1 MSEQSMMFWYLL
13 ETRRVMI
20 ISLNSANNSLAY
32 PVFPSSVADKSF
44 EDKDSVDGGL
54 SSSSSSSKAPPGGRR
69 TVVTSVRRP
78 SSANTAKTT
87 GEKRTALDYSH
98 ADSQHIFLSEGKE
111 AGAGA
116 VDEEDFIKAFEDV
129 PSVQVRQMSTWV
141 LRVILL
147 LLLLLLL

>member
-1 MSEQSMMFWYLL
+1 MCWYLL
-13 ETRRVMI
+13 ETHIVMI
-20 ISLNSANNSLAY
+20 IFLNSANNSLVD
-32 PVFPSSVADKSF
+32 PVFASSVADKSF

-54 SSSSSSSKAPPGGRR
+54 SSSSSSSKAPHGGRR

-87 GEKRTALDYSH
+87 GEKRRAS
-98 ADSQHIFLSEGKE
+98 AMDSIILILTLFKGKE

-129 PSVQVRQMSTWV
+129 PSVQVR
-141 LRVILL
+141 
-147 LLLLLLL
+147 